1 MSDAGLTEH
10 LRDAIRLNRAR
21 RAGYRRRGGLRAD
34 LLSRALVAAERALLP
49 AAWLLDRDAA
59 RHPVPVLRAE
69 LVDMAVAPPAHR
81 PIPPVI
87 LSGAEDHT
95 GPSQIASPRAG
106 VGDTRSIGAIL
117 LAITRGEALA
127 SVSDRLSARIAEER
141 RRERAVGRRR
151 ALTIHLL
158 ESARLSAARAAD
170 YARRTDGA
178 TLALSRRLVLGHLAL
193 VPFARGLDRLAA
205 PVHDRG
211 VGLFVNDVPPIPEP

>member
-49 AAWLLDRDAA
+49 AAWLLDREAA

-87 LSGAEDHT
+87 LSGAEDLA
-95 GPSQIASPRAG
+95 GLSRLASLRAG
-106 VGDTRSIGAIL
+106 VGNTRSIGAIL
-117 LAITRGEALA
+117 LGAIRGGALA
-127 SVSDRLSARIAEER
+127 SVADQLTVRIASER
-141 RRERAVGRRR
+141 GGERATGNRR

-158 ESARLSAARAAD
+158 ESARLSAARADD

-178 TLALSRRLVLGHLAL
+178 THELSRRLVLGHLAL